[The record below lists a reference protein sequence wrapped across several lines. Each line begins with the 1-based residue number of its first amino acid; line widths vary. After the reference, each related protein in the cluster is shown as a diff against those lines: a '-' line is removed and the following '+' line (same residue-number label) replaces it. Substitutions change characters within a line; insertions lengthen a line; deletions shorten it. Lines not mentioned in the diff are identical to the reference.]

1 MTQFEKITE
10 SPEVLAAF
18 LAALPVIDGP
28 WDKEFQKRFCA
39 GCAATDCDACP
50 HAAERNNPVWWLSLS
65 AGPDV
70 KPGTVVIDLDPAEPE
85 KPMTAEEKEEMERMR
100 PMFRYFISDSE
111 ELTESE
117 ISEMEAT
124 EEEKAVCRFLAKHNP
139 ENRVIEVGML
149 GKTSI
154 LLHGAA
160 DVETFITLIRDQS
173 RTAFHSGQ

>member
-1 MTQFEKITE
+1 MTVFERITE

-50 HAAERNNPVWWLSLS
+50 HATERNNPGWWLSLS
-65 AGPDV
+65 AGLDV
-70 KPGTVVIDLDPAEPE
+70 EQGTAVIGLDPGETERPL
-85 KPMTAEEKEEMERMR
+85 TTEEEAEMERMR

>member
-1 MTQFEKITE
+1 
-10 SPEVLAAF
+10 
-18 LAALPVIDGP
+18 
-28 WDKEFQKRFCA
+28 
-39 GCAATDCDACP
+39 
-50 HAAERNNPVWWLSLS
+50 
-65 AGPDV
+65 
-70 KPGTVVIDLDPAEPE
+70 
-85 KPMTAEEKEEMERMR
+85 MERMR
-100 PMFRYFISDSE
+100 HMFRYFISDSE